1 MGWGISEVGLMVNT
15 VAVCTSFSRFLGNDD
30 LSSLTFFSIFFLIDA
45 YTNDCFPKHQG
56 EISALLNL
64 TRVLGGFSVA
74 YFQIPWATKHGALQT
89 FGCEA
94 A

>member
-1 MGWGISEVGLMVNT
+1 MVNT

-30 LSSLTFFSIFFLIDA
+30 LSSLTFFSFFFLIDA